1 LCRYLILRRPPV
13 FEGTRG
19 LLLAGVGGQGVI
31 LASMIVADALVRA
44 GHDVKQS
51 EVHGMAQRGGSVFS
65 HIRWGSDVD
74 SPLVPLGSAEVLAAF
89 EWAEAIR
96 WVEYVRE
103 GGAVVADIRTIV
115 PPGACNDRR
124 SWSTR
129 YPGVDG
135 ELFNSRL
142 LKTRLIDA
150 AATATGLGNVRAA
163 NSVILGSVAAF
174 LDIEQIHWEAAIERL
189 VPRGTEEVN
198 LAAFRA
204 GREVAKAQLP
214 RQVPDP
220 KGFSGPHEIEVRHD
234 WCKGC
239 DICSRVCPEYCLAV
253 DVDGKLTIVDAEA
266 CTGCG
271 LCELLCPDFALTI
284 HPPEHAASVGEKAFQ
299 GGKSR

>member
-1 LCRYLILRRPPV
+1 MA
-13 FEGTRG
+13 ENSRG

-31 LASMIVADALVRA
+31 LAGMIVADALVRA

-65 HIRWGSDVD
+65 HIRWGDDVD
-74 SPLVPLGSAEVLAAF
+74 SPLVEKGSAEVLAAF

-96 WVEYVRE
+96 WVEYVRD
-103 GGAVVADIRTIV
+103 GGAVVADIRTII

-124 SWSTR
+124 AWSTN
-129 YPGVDG
+129 YPAFNVD
-135 ELFNSRL
+135 LFSDRR

-150 AATATGLGNVRAA
+150 SSTAADLGNARAA

-174 LDIEQIHWEAAIERL
+174 LDIDIAHWEAAITQL
-189 VPRGTEEVN
+189 VPKGTQDVN

-204 GREVAKAQLP
+204 GREVPMAQIPLST
-214 RQVPDP
+214 PDP
-220 KGFSGPHEIEVRHD
+220 EGFSGPHEIDIRHD

-253 DVDGKLTIVDAEA
+253 NIDGELTITNAEA
-266 CTGCG
+266 CTGCR
-271 LCELLCPDFALTI
+271 LCVMLCPDFAITI
-284 HPPEHAASVGEKAFQ
+284 RPPGDSATVHERAVGA
-299 GGKSR
+299 GRAR

>member
-1 LCRYLILRRPPV
+1 MS
-13 FEGTRG
+13 EESRG
-19 LLLAGVGGQGVI
+19 LLLAGVGGQGVV
-31 LASMIVADALVRA
+31 LAGMIAADALLRA

-65 HIRWGSDVD
+65 HIRWGPSVD

-115 PPGACNDRR
+115 PPGACTDRR

-129 YPGVDG
+129 YPHIDEG
-135 ELFNSRL
+135 LFSGRL
-142 LKTRLIDA
+142 LETRLIDA
-150 AATATGLGNVRAA
+150 TATATELGNVRAA
-163 NSVILGSVAAF
+163 NNVILGSVARF
-174 LDIEQIHWEAAIERL
+174 LDIDDIHWEAAIERL

-204 GREVAKAQLP
+204 GREVATAPVP
-214 RQVPDP
+214 RPAPDP
-220 KGFSGPHEIEVRHD
+220 AGFSGPHQIEIRHD

-239 DICSRVCPEYCLAV
+239 DICSRVCPEYCLEV
-253 DVDGKLTIVDAEA
+253 NLDGRLTIVDAEA
-266 CTGCG
+266 CTGCR
-271 LCELLCPDFALTI
+271 LCELLCPDFAITI
-284 HPPEHAASVGEKAFQ
+284 NPPLAPAIPGVPAVPA
-299 GGKSR
+299 GGTR

>member
-1 LCRYLILRRPPV
+1 MSERS
-13 FEGTRG
+13 RG
-19 LLLAGVGGQGVI
+19 LLLAGVGGQGVV
-31 LASMIVADALVRA
+31 LASMIVADALLGA

-65 HIRWGSDVD
+65 HIRWGPSVD

-96 WVEYVRE
+96 WVSYVRE

-124 SWSTR
+124 SWTTEF
-129 YPGVDG
+129 PGIDAG
-135 ELFNSRL
+135 LFNSRQ
-142 LKTRLIDA
+142 LKTRLVDA
-150 AATATGLGNVRAA
+150 AATATEMGNVRAA
-163 NSVILGSVAAF
+163 NSVILGSLAGF
-174 LDIEQIHWEAAIERL
+174 LDVEDTHWEAAIDRL

-204 GREVAKAQLP
+204 GRQVAKARVP
-214 RQVPDP
+214 RRAADP
-220 KGFSGPHEIEVRHD
+220 EGFSGPHEIDIRHD

-253 DVDGKLTIVDAEA
+253 DLDGKLTIPNPEA
-266 CTGCG
+266 CTGCR
-271 LCELLCPDFALTI
+271 LCELLCPDFAIEI
-284 HPPEHAASVGEKAFQ
+284 HPPRVPASVARSSGLEGA
-299 GGKSR
+299 RDE

>member
-1 LCRYLILRRPPV
+1 MSERS
-13 FEGTRG
+13 RG
-19 LLLAGVGGQGVI
+19 LLLAGVGGQGVV
-31 LASMIVADALVRA
+31 LASMIVADALLRA

-65 HIRWGSDVD
+65 HIRWGPSVD

-96 WVEYVRE
+96 WVSYVRE

-124 SWSTR
+124 SWTTEF
-129 YPGVDG
+129 PGIDAG
-135 ELFNSRL
+135 LFNSRQ
-142 LKTRLIDA
+142 LKTRLVDA
-150 AATATGLGNVRAA
+150 AATATEMGNVRAA
-163 NSVILGSVAAF
+163 NSVILGSLAGF
-174 LDIEQIHWEAAIERL
+174 LDVDDTHWEAAIDRL

-204 GREVAKAQLP
+204 GRQVAKARVP
-214 RQVPDP
+214 RRAADP
-220 KGFSGPHEIEVRHD
+220 EGFSGPHEIDIRHD

-253 DVDGKLTIVDAEA
+253 DLDGKLTIPNPEA
-266 CTGCG
+266 CTGCR
-271 LCELLCPDFALTI
+271 LCELLCPDFAIEI
-284 HPPEHAASVGEKAFQ
+284 HPPRVPASVGPQ
-299 GGKSR
+299 LGTGGGS

>member
-1 LCRYLILRRPPV
+1 MS
-13 FEGTRG
+13 EGTRG
-19 LLLAGVGGQGVI
+19 LLLAGVGGQGVV
-31 LASMIVADALVRA
+31 LASMIVADALLGA

-65 HIRWGSDVD
+65 HIRWGPKVD
-74 SPLVPLGSAEVLAAF
+74 SPLVPLGTAEVLAAF

-124 SWSTR
+124 AWSTR
-129 YPGVDG
+129 YPGLDA
-135 ELFNSRL
+135 ELFDSRN

-150 AATATGLGNVRAA
+150 SGTAAEIGNVRAA

-174 LDIEQIHWEAAIERL
+174 LDIDQIHWEAAIRRL
-189 VPRGTEEVN
+189 VPRGTEAAN

-204 GREVAKAQLP
+204 GREAAKAQVP
-214 RQVPDP
+214 NRAPDP
-220 KGFSGPHEIEVRHD
+220 EGFSGPHQIDIRHD

-253 DVDGKLTIVDAEA
+253 DIDGKLMIVDPEA
-266 CTGCG
+266 CTGCR
-271 LCELLCPDFALTI
+271 LCEVLCPDFAI
-284 HPPEHAASVGEKAFQ
+284 GIRPPLVSTVKEESTMVTGDP
-299 GGKSR
+299 R